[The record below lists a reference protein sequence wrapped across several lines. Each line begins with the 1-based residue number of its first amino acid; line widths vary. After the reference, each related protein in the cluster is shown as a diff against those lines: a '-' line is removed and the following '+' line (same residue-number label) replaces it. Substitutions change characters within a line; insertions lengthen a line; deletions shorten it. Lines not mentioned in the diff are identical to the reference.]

1 MYALAVYEHYTL
13 NVDMDHVLKIRKMMG
28 ELGYEECMHKMDK
41 FQNGLL
47 LCLTD
52 KSWVLD
58 LFGKLIKNMKYLLLF
73 FDVKSQVLY

>member
-1 MYALAVYEHYTL
+1 MYALGVYQHYTL
-13 NVDMDHVLKIRKMMG
+13 NVDMDHVLKIRKMIG
-28 ELGYEECMHKMDK
+28 ELGYEECMQKMDK

-58 LFGKLIKNMKYLLLF
+58 LFGKLNIYSTWYSSLSESF
-73 FDVKSQVLY
+73 